1 MAHNYPELAF
11 GEAAKKLQEQ
21 FGSRSTYARME
32 KQTIYDGLTDAEE
45 GFIAERDS
53 FYMASVGENGFP
65 YVQHRGGP
73 KGFVKIIGPLTLAF
87 ADFRGNKQYI
97 TMGNAATNN
106 KVALIF
112 MDYPHRARL
121 KIYAKLQ
128 VVGLAED
135 VALAG
140 LLALQGYTAKEERYV
155 KLTVEAFDWN
165 CQQHI
170 TPRYTTAD
178 IEAAFAP
185 QRAYMEQLKAENQRL
200 REALQLNPKGYGPA
214 SVV

>member
-1 MAHNYPELAF
+1 MAHNYAELAF
-11 GEAAKKLQEQ
+11 GDAAKKLQEEY
-21 FGSRSTYARME
+21 GSRSTYARME
-32 KQTIYDGLTDAEE
+32 KQTTYDGLTEAEE
-45 GFIAERDS
+45 GFIGERDS
-53 FYMASVGENGFP
+53 FYMASIGENGFP
-65 YVQHRGGP
+65 YIQHRGGP
-73 KGFVKIIGPLTLAF
+73 KGFVKVIDPFTLAF

-97 TMGNAATNN
+97 STGNIATNN

-121 KIYAKLQ
+121 KIYAKAE
-128 VVGLAED
+128 VFGLSDD
-135 VALAG
+135 VSLAA
-140 LLALQGYTAKEERYV
+140 LLALQGYTAKEERYL

-170 TPRYTTAD
+170 TPRYTAAE

-200 REALQLNPKGYGPA
+200 SEALQAKNKA
-214 SVV
+214 

>member
-1 MAHNYPELAF
+1 MAHNYAELAF
-11 GEAAKKLQEQ
+11 GDEAKKLQEKY
-21 FGSRSTYARME
+21 GSRSTYARME
-32 KQTIYDGLTDAEE
+32 QQTIYDGIADAEE
-45 GFIAERDS
+45 GFIGERDS
-53 FYMASVGENGFP
+53 FYMASIGENGFP
-65 YVQHRGGP
+65 YIQHRGGP
-73 KGFVKIIGPLTLAF
+73 KGFVKVIDPFTLAF

-97 TMGNAATNN
+97 STGNIATNN

-121 KIYAKLQ
+121 KIYAKAE
-128 VVGLAED
+128 VFGLSDD
-135 VALAG
+135 VSLAA
-140 LLALQGYTAKEERYV
+140 LLALKGYTAKEERYL

-170 TPRYTTAD
+170 TPRYTAAE

-200 REALQLNPKGYGPA
+200 REALQAKNNA
-214 SVV
+214 